1 MTFDPICQLESIWL
15 ESIWVVAQQQI
26 DPGNLERVPGTSF
39 PGHFS
44 KVMLV
49 SVILGAVAYW
59 LMQYGVVKSKV
70 ANWVGMGLFT
80 IGIILAFAS
89 VPSEDPA
96 AIIRF
101 CFSVLA
107 ISGAMGFV
115 VAREPVHAALG
126 FATAV
131 LSSCGVLFMQEAYFV
146 AAATMIVY
154 AGATIII
161 FLFVLMFAQQTN
173 LRAYDIKLTN
183 PLLAAGIAT
192 ALVITITWSVAD
204 EGEILPIKID
214 TTRVNSLA
222 AQPLSTNGTPP
233 TPTRDMTDKQVASFV
248 PSKTSG
254 LGRAMYTDYLMAIE
268 LAGTILLVA
277 TIGAIVLAQRPV
289 EEKS

>member
-1 MTFDPICQLESIWL
+1 MIFDSSGIATTFWVLAQMGVDPE
-15 ESIWVVAQQQI
+15 
-26 DPGNLERVPGTSF
+26 NLARVPGTHMAS
-39 PGHFS
+39 HFS
-44 KVMLV
+44 KVMLG
-49 SVILGAVAYW
+49 SIILGSVAYW
-59 LMQYGVVKSKV
+59 LLQYGVVKNKI
-70 ANWVGMGLFT
+70 ATWVGMGLFAV
-80 IGIILAFAS
+80 GVILAFAAI
-89 VPSEDPA
+89 PTEDPP

-101 CFSVLA
+101 CFSILA
-107 ISGAMGFV
+107 VSGGLGFI

-126 FATAV
+126 FATSV

-173 LRAYDIKLTN
+173 LRAYDLKLTR
-183 PLLAAGIAT
+183 PLFAAAIAT
-192 ALVITITWSVAD
+192 AMMITITWSVAE
-204 EGEILPIKID
+204 EGEILPLKID
-214 TTRVNSLA
+214 MTRANSLA
-222 AQPLSTNGTPP
+222 AQPTLVSGATP
-233 TPTRDMTDKQVASFV
+233 TPTPNMSPAQIAQFV

-277 TIGAIVLAQRPV
+277 TIGAIVLAQRPS

>member
-1 MTFDPICQLESIWL
+1 MIFDPSRILESM
-15 ESIWVVAQQQI
+15 WVVAQQQI
-26 DPGNLERVPGTSF
+26 DPGNLARVPGTFF

-44 KVMLV
+44 EVMLA

-59 LMQYGVVKSKV
+59 LMQYGVVKNKV
-70 ANWVGMGLFT
+70 LNWVGMALFGV
-80 IGIILAFAS
+80 GIILAFAA
-89 VPSEDPA
+89 VPSEDPTA
-96 AIIRF
+96 LIRF

-107 ISGAMGFV
+107 VSGAMGFV

-173 LRAYDIKLTN
+173 LRAYDIKLTR
-183 PLLAAGIAT
+183 PWLAAGIAT

-222 AQPLSTNGTPP
+222 AQPLSDNGTPP
-233 TPTRDMTDKQVASFV
+233 MPTKDMSGKQVASFV
-248 PSKTSG
+248 PSKTAG

-277 TIGAIVLAQRPV
+277 TIGAIVLAQRPA

>member
-1 MTFDPICQLESIWL
+1 MIFDSSGIATTP
-15 ESIWVVAQQQI
+15 WVLAQQWI
-26 DPGNLERVPGTSF
+26 APENLARVPGTHIA
-39 PGHFS
+39 GHFS
-44 KVMLV
+44 KVMLG
-49 SVILGAVAYW
+49 SIILGAVAYW
-59 LMQYGVVKSKV
+59 LMQYGVVKNKV
-70 ANWVGMGLFT
+70 ATWIGMGLFAV
-80 IGIILAFAS
+80 GVILAYAAI
-89 VPSEDPA
+89 PAEDPP

-101 CFSVLA
+101 CFSILA
-107 ISGAMGFV
+107 VSGGLGFI

-126 FATAV
+126 FATSV

-173 LRAYDIKLTN
+173 LRAYDLKLTR
-183 PLLAAGIAT
+183 PLIAAAIAT
-192 ALVITITWSVAD
+192 AMMTTITWSVAE
-204 EGEILPIKID
+204 EGEILPLKID
-214 TTRVNSLA
+214 TTRANSLS
-222 AQPLSTNGTPP
+222 AQPSLTSGATP
-233 TPTRDMTDKQVASFV
+233 TPTPNMSPEQIAQFV

-277 TIGAIVLAQRPV
+277 TIGAIVLAQRPS